1 MTVAVA
7 LAISLLLISA
17 PAASAAQR
25 DADWRTSAIQAFHE
39 RVTDYVALHRL
50 LAASLP
56 PLNSKFDRQSFLL
69 SRASLSAAIRTARP
83 QAEQGTLFTPAAT
96 RVFRE
101 ILADAIFAGDLG
113 TFAPP
118 LDEEGRLLP
127 GVHPRIYDGF
137 PAWATEVLSANL
149 LYRLPTLP
157 EELEYRVVDYDLVIW
172 DVYADLVI
180 DVLPYAIA
188 HPASKTT
195 QGL

>member
-7 LAISLLLISA
+7 LVISLLLIA
-17 PAASAAQR
+17 TPAASPQR
-25 DADWRTSAIQAFHE
+25 DADWRTPAIQVFHE
-39 RVTDYVALHRL
+39 RVTDYVALHRQ

-56 PLNSKFDRQSFLL
+56 PINSKFDRQSFLL
-69 SRASLSAAIRTARP
+69 SRASLAAAIRNARP
-83 QAEQGTLFTPAAT
+83 QAEQGSLFTPAAT

-118 LDEEGRLLP
+118 LDEEGRVLP

-137 PAWATEVLSANL
+137 PAWATETLSANL

-172 DVYADLVI
+172 DIYADLVV

-188 HPASKTT
+188 HPTSKAIYR
-195 QGL
+195 